1 MNGIK
6 AVIMAGGKGSR
17 LRPLTC
23 DTPKPM
29 ARICGKPVIEYILE
43 LLIKNK
49 FNEAYITLGYLP
61 KVITDYFENV
71 EYKDIKGA
79 IESVKNTGYGIATPT
94 LKDMTLDSPEVVK
107 QGSRFGVK
115 LRAIAPSIHMI
126 KVDVESSFEPIIGSE
141 EQSKILLDKIMSDY
155 EKNPAEIWDLEI
167 FGRKLSEVVNDGI
180 KAKLYML
187 PDEAQ
192 YKFRESLE
200 KVVNKGKGGI
210 LAFIL

>member
-1 MNGIK
+1 
-6 AVIMAGGKGSR
+6 
-17 LRPLTC
+17 
-23 DTPKPM
+23 
-29 ARICGKPVIEYILE
+29 
-43 LLIKNK
+43 
-49 FNEAYITLGYLP
+49 
-61 KVITDYFENV
+61 
-71 EYKDIKGA
+71 
-79 IESVKNTGYGIATPT
+79 
-94 LKDMTLDSPEVVK
+94 
-107 QGSRFGVK
+107 
-115 LRAIAPSIHMI
+115 
-126 KVDVESSFEPIIGSE
+126 
-141 EQSKILLDKIMSDY
+141 MSDY